1 MNPIS
6 NHAKSSDAPA
16 RQTVLIVDDTPQ
28 NLTIL
33 GELLQPYYRVRAA
46 NSGERAL
53 RAAGLEPP
61 PDLILLD
68 IMMPEMDGY
77 EAIRL
82 IREQPAFRRMPI
94 IALTAK
100 AMKGDRQKCIE
111 SGANDYLSKPIEI
124 DKLLSLLRVWLY

>member
-1 MNPIS
+1 MKL
-6 NHAKSSDAPA
+6 H
-16 RQTVLIVDDTPQ
+16 IVEDDH
-28 NLTIL
+28 
-33 GELLQPYYRVRAA
+33 
-46 NSGERAL
+46 SL
-53 RAAGLEPP
+53 REIYNTLFEAAGHTVKTSPNGLEAISEISEFK
-61 PDLILLD
+61 PDAVLLD

-82 IREQPAFRRMPI
+82 IREQPPFRRLPI

-100 AMKGDRQKCIE
+100 AMKGDRQKCLE